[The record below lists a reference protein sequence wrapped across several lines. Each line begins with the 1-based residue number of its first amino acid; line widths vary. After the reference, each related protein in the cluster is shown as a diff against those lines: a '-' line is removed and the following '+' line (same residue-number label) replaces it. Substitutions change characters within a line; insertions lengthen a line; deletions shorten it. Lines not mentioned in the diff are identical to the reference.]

1 MNNEV
6 ELTDKRYR
14 NFMLILYPDDNDFD
28 EKLMI
33 IKSYK
38 NYAYIKHEPESDE
51 KKVHYH
57 CIISLENATTINT
70 LGKKTL
76 VPTRLIE
83 PINSLRA
90 VCRYLIH
97 LDNEDKKRYD
107 LKDVTV
113 SRNFER
119 KFLKQFDD
127 IKTEQEIIM
136 DIYTFI
142 DNMNDMG
149 YQNKLKEL
157 IIYVNLNCYDT
168 IYKRYRSEF
177 LSYMSY

>member
-6 ELTDKRYR
+6 EIIDKRYR
-14 NFMLILYPDDNDFD
+14 NFMLILYPDDSDFND
-28 EKLMI
+28 KIAI

-38 NYAYIKHEPESDE
+38 NYAYIKHEPEGDD
-51 KKVHYH
+51 KKEHYH
-57 CIISLENATTINT
+57 VILSLDNATTINS

-83 PINSLRA
+83 PIFSLRA
-90 VCRYLIH
+90 MCRYMIH
-97 LDNEDKKRYD
+97 LDNEDKKTYD
-107 LKDVTV
+107 IKNVVL

-142 DNMNDMG
+142 DNLAEVS
-149 YQNKLKEL
+149 YQNKLKQL
-157 IIYVNLNCYDT
+157 IIYINLNCYDT

-177 LSYMSY
+177 LSYMNY

>member
-1 MNNEV
+1 MNNDV
-6 ELTDKRYR
+6 EIFDKRYR
-14 NFMLILYPDDNDFD
+14 NFMLILYPDDSDFD
-28 EKLMI
+28 NKLSI

-38 NYAYIKHEPESDE
+38 NYAYIKHEPEEDE

-57 CIISLENATTINT
+57 VILSLDNATTINS

-83 PINSLRA
+83 PIISLRA
-90 VCRYLIH
+90 MCRYMIH
-97 LDNEDKKRYD
+97 LDNEDKKTYD
-107 LKDVTV
+107 LKDVV
-113 SRNFER
+113 LSRNFER

-142 DNMNDMG
+142 DNLAEVS
-149 YQNKLKEL
+149 YQNKLKQL

-177 LSYMSY
+177 LSYMNY